1 MTFEYAVEFA
11 RETLWTLFV
20 IAAPIVLGALIVG
33 FLIGLF
39 QSLTQV
45 REATLS
51 FVPKIVAV
59 GAIVWIMAPY
69 IVRQLIEYSTV
80 VFILIEEVGL

>member
-1 MTFEYAVEFA
+1 MTFEYAVQFA

-20 IAAPIVLGALIVG
+20 IAAPIVLGALVVG
-33 FLIGLF
+33 FFIGLL

-51 FVPKIVAV
+51 FVPKILAV
-59 GAIVWIMAPY
+59 GAVIWLMAPY
-69 IVRQLIEYSTV
+69 IVRHLIEYSTL
-80 VFILIEEVGL
+80 VFTLMEEVGL